1 MEHVVYSLFHCTL
14 QPQCIQGMDHM
25 FLSGDSVWNT
35 ENLNT
40 VYEHSMNHIGRCR
53 CWSPTVLHGCS
64 LMPSLPVQ
72 KNSLETRLST
82 ALGGLLYISFTKW
95 LRQVMTPQERSQD
108 FLRIRRHQ
116 YPYAKCVAKV
126 LLQIVSYFL
135 IIGTLQLRHQLCFVG
150 ENLYSFV
157 VLVCS

>member
-1 MEHVVYSLFHCTL
+1 MEHVVYSLLHCTL

-35 ENLNT
+35 ENLNA

-53 CWSPTVLHGCS
+53 CWSPTVHGCS

-82 ALGGLLYISFTKW
+82 ALG
-95 LRQVMTPQERSQD
+95 
-108 FLRIRRHQ
+108 
-116 YPYAKCVAKV
+116 
-126 LLQIVSYFL
+126 
-135 IIGTLQLRHQLCFVG
+135 
-150 ENLYSFV
+150 
-157 VLVCS
+157 